1 MRIGG
6 WHIDGFGIFHDFEVS
21 LSDGLTVFLGPN
33 EAGKST
39 LLGFLRAA
47 LFGFP
52 SRRSRAPQYPP
63 LRGGRHGGR
72 LTLCGPQ
79 GDVIVERAAGRK
91 NGLRLNGC
99 ESTDEDLR
107 ALLGGSDDSVFAS
120 VFAFSLAEM
129 QSLDWLQADQI
140 RERIFSAGIA
150 GAGASA
156 RKVIEALEAEA
167 TAILRPRGAS
177 RVRDL
182 ADQMEQTGRKLKL
195 AQADAERYV
204 SLVQAFEKWSEKSA
218 ALSSEEADLRRRQR
232 EIETRLELWSHR
244 ERASQELAALDTID
258 EFPDDPEA
266 RLAILAGRVEAARAL
281 LRGLEQEQSLRR
293 QLRAQLQLD
302 GGLERDSN
310 PAEELYARLALHRD
324 RVESLAAL
332 RERTSLVTGWKAL
345 GMGAAFLAGWLAW
358 RVGLAPGLTLLIAD
372 LLVAGFLL
380 YRRNVKIH
388 SLEQQIAGW
397 EEPVQQWL
405 GSIGFGER
413 LIAEFIAERARCHRN
428 RDLRAKAANLDEA
441 IAESQARL
449 ESARLEFDAAADALH
464 ALLTEAGA
472 TDEADFHAR
481 LRIFRKR
488 RELSALIQERDARIG
503 EPPGRSQDWT
513 NELPRILERLAET
526 QKRRDEAVG
535 EQRVADAERRRI
547 AESDAVPALKAE
559 LECLHAELASA
570 LREWRIATLAKELV
584 ARTLQEFTRT
594 RQPAV
599 LEEASSAFARV
610 TVGAYQRIL
619 QDEDRQSLVV
629 LDRNAQHKRPEE
641 LSRGTAEQL
650 YLCLRLGL
658 ASEFAR
664 RSVSLPLIMDDVLVN
679 FDPER
684 ARAVAQ
690 ELARFSTQHQVLI
703 FTCHP
708 ETAQL
713 FAEVAPATR
722 IIPMQRNGSM

>member
-6 WHIDGFGIFHDFEVS
+6 WHIEGFGIFNDFEVS
-21 LSDGLTVFLGPN
+21 LSEGLTVFLGPN

-72 LTLCGPQ
+72 LILCGPQ
-79 GDVIVERAAGRK
+79 GEVIVERVVARK
-91 NGLRLNGC
+91 NGLRLNGR
-99 ESTDEDLR
+99 EGMDEDLR
-107 ALLGGSDDSVFAS
+107 MLLGGADENVFCS
-120 VFAFSLAEM
+120 VFAFSLLEM
-129 QSLDWLQADQI
+129 QSFEWLRSDQI

-156 RKVIEALEAEA
+156 RKVIETLEAEA
-167 TAILRPRGAS
+167 SAILRPRGAS
-177 RVRDL
+177 RVKDL
-182 ADQMEQTGRKLKL
+182 ADQMEQVGVKLKL
-195 AQADAERYV
+195 AQAEAERYV
-204 SLVQAFEKWSEKSA
+204 ALVRACEKWSEESA
-218 ALSSEEADLRRRQR
+218 ALSAQEAELRSQQR
-232 EIETRLELWSHR
+232 EIETRLELWSAG
-244 ERASQELAALDTID
+244 ERARLELAGLDTID
-258 EFPDDPEA
+258 EFPNDPES
-266 RLAILAGRVEAARAL
+266 RLAVLTGRLEAARTL
-281 LRGLEQEQSLRR
+281 VRGLEEEQSAR
-293 QLRAQLQLD
+293 QQMRAQLQMD
-302 GGLERDSN
+302 GGLERDAE
-310 PAEELYARLALHRD
+310 PADELYARLALHRD
-324 RVESLAAL
+324 RLESLAAL
-332 RERTSLVTGWKAL
+332 RDRKSLAADWRVL
-345 GMGAAFLAGWLAW
+345 GMGVAFLAGWLAG
-358 RVGLAPGLTLLIAD
+358 RDELAAGVALLFAD
-372 LLVAGFLL
+372 LLVAGFLV
-380 YRRNVKIH
+380 YQRNARITL
-388 SLEQQIAGW
+388 LERQIGGW

-413 LIAEFIAERARCHRN
+413 LIAEFIRERARCHKN
-428 RDLRAKAANLDEA
+428 RDLRTKIANLDDA
-441 IAESQARL
+441 LGESQAKVA
-449 ESARLEFDAAADALH
+449 SARLEHDTAAEAFLAFLRQ
-464 ALLTEAGA
+464 AGA
-472 TDEADFHAR
+472 SDEAEFHAR
-481 LRIFRKR
+481 LAIFRRR
-488 RELSALIQERDARIG
+488 RELSAIVQ
-503 EPPGRSQDWT
+503 PPGNTREWT
-513 NELPRILERLAET
+513 SELSRVAEMLAET

-559 LECLHAELASA
+559 LEGLHSELASA
-570 LREWRIATLAKELV
+570 LSEWRIATLAKELV

-599 LEEASSAFARV
+599 LEEASGAFSRV
-610 TVGAYQRIL
+610 TAGAYQRIL
-619 QDEDRQSLVV
+619 QEQDRESLIV
-629 LDRNAQHKRPEE
+629 LDRSAQHKRPEE

-658 ASEFAR
+658 ALEFAR

-690 ELARFSTQHQVLI
+690 ELARFSTRHQVLV

-713 FAEVAPATR
+713 FAEVAPESKV
-722 IIPMQRNGSM
+722 IQMQRYGGSPAEE

>member
-1 MRIGG
+1 MRIAG
-6 WHIDGFGIFHDFEVS
+6 WHIDGFGIFNDFDVN

-39 LLGFLRAA
+39 LLGFLRAM

-79 GDVIVERAAGRK
+79 GEVIVERVAARK

-99 ESTDEDLR
+99 ESINEDLR
-107 ALLGGSDDSVFAS
+107 ALLGGADENVFCS
-120 VFAFSLAEM
+120 VFAFSLLEM
-129 QSLDWLQADQI
+129 QSLEWLQADQI
-140 RERIFSAGIA
+140 RERIFSAGIS

-156 RKVIEALEAEA
+156 RKVIETLETEA
-167 TAILRPRGAS
+167 SAILRPRGAS
-177 RVRDL
+177 RVKDL
-182 ADQMEQTGRKLKL
+182 VDQMEQVGAKLKL
-195 AQADAERYV
+195 AQGEAERYT
-204 SLVQAFEKWSEKSA
+204 SLVQACEQWSEKAA
-218 ALSSEEADLRRRQR
+218 ALSSEEAELRRRQR
-232 EIETRLELWSHR
+232 ELETSIELWSQGEQAR
-244 ERASQELAALDTID
+244 QELAELDTID
-258 EFPDDPEA
+258 EFPDDPET
-266 RLAILAGRVEAARAL
+266 RLAALAGRVEIAGAIM
-281 LRGLEQEQSLRR
+281 RGLEEERSARQ
-293 QLRAQLQLD
+293 QLRGQLRVD
-302 GGLERDSN
+302 RDLERDAE
-310 PAEELYARLALHRD
+310 PADELYAKLALHRD
-324 RVESLAAL
+324 RLENLDTL
-332 RERTSLVTGWKAL
+332 RERKSLSRDWRVL
-345 GMGAAFLAGWLAW
+345 GTAVAFLAGWLAG
-358 RVGLAPGLTLLIAD
+358 RDELAAGLALLFAN
-372 LLVAGFLL
+372 LLVAGFLV
-380 YRRNVKIH
+380 YQRNARIAL
-388 SLEQQIAGW
+388 LEGQIAGW

-405 GSIGFGER
+405 GSIAFGER
-413 LIAEFIAERARCHRN
+413 LIAEFIRERARCHKN
-428 RDLRAKAANLDEA
+428 RDLRVKIANLEEA
-441 IAESQARL
+441 LAGSQARL
-449 ESARLEFDAAADALH
+449 ESARVELNDATETLQTF
-464 ALLTEAGA
+464 LREAGA
-472 TDEADFHAR
+472 SDEADFHGR
-481 LRIFRKR
+481 LAIFRRR
-488 RELSALIQERDARIG
+488 RELSAIAQPNGSSQE
-503 EPPGRSQDWT
+503 WT
-513 NELPRILERLAET
+513 DELSSVLETLAET

-559 LECLHAELASA
+559 LEGLRSELTAA
-570 LREWRIATLAKELV
+570 LREWRIATVAKELV

-599 LEEASSAFARV
+599 LEEASGAFERV
-610 TVGAYQRIL
+610 TAGAYQRIL
-619 QDEDRQSLVV
+619 QEQDRESLIL

-690 ELARFSTQHQVLI
+690 ELARFSGQHQVLI

-713 FAEVAPATR
+713 FTEAAPETNV
-722 IIPMQRNGSM
+722 IPMQRYGASFSEQPNP

>member
-6 WHIDGFGIFHDFEVS
+6 WHIDGFGIFNDFEVS

-39 LLGFLRAA
+39 LLGFLRAM

-72 LTLCGPQ
+72 LILCGPQ
-79 GDVIVERAAGRK
+79 GEVIVERVAARK
-91 NGLRLNGC
+91 NGLRLNGR
-99 ESTDEDLR
+99 EGMDEELR
-107 ALLGGSDDSVFAS
+107 ALLGGADENVFCS
-120 VFAFSLAEM
+120 VFAFSLLEM
-129 QSLDWLQADQI
+129 QSFEWIQADQI

-156 RKVIEALEAEA
+156 RKVIETLEAEA

-177 RVRDL
+177 RVKDL
-182 ADQMEQTGRKLKL
+182 VDQAEQVGAKLKL
-195 AQADAERYV
+195 AQAEAERYV
-204 SLVQAFEKWSEKSA
+204 SLVQACEKWSEKA
-218 ALSSEEADLRRRQR
+218 DALSTQEAELRRRQR
-232 EIETRLELWSHR
+232 ELETSIELWSEGEQAR
-244 ERASQELAALDTID
+244 RELAALDAID
-258 EFPDDPEA
+258 DFPNDPET
-266 RLAILAGRVEAARAL
+266 RLAVLAGRLEASGAIV
-281 LRGLEQEQSLRR
+281 RGLEEEHSVKQ
-293 QLRAQLQLD
+293 QLRAQLRID
-302 GGLERDSN
+302 DNLERDGE
-310 PAEELYARLALHRD
+310 PADELYARLALHRD
-324 RVESLAAL
+324 RLESLAAL
-332 RERTSLVTGWKAL
+332 REPKSLATDWRVL
-345 GMGAAFLAGWLAW
+345 GAAVAFLAGWLAG
-358 RVGLAPGLTLLIAD
+358 RDELAAGLALLLAD
-372 LLVAGFLL
+372 LLVAGFLV
-380 YRRNVKIH
+380 YQRNARIAL
-388 SLEQQIAGW
+388 LERQIGGW

-413 LIAEFIAERARCHRN
+413 LIADFIRERARCHKN
-428 RDLRAKAANLDEA
+428 RDLRAKLANLDEA
-441 IAESQARL
+441 LAGSQARL
-449 ESARLEFDAAADALH
+449 QPARVELDTAAGALQ
-464 ALLTEAGA
+464 AYLTEAGA
-472 TDEADFHAR
+472 SDAAEFHAR
-481 LRIFRKR
+481 LAIFRRR
-488 RELSALIQERDARIG
+488 RELSAIVQ
-503 EPPGRSQDWT
+503 PPGNSQEWT
-513 NELPRILERLAET
+513 NELSRVVEMLAET
-526 QKRRDEAVG
+526 QQRRDEAVG

-559 LECLHAELASA
+559 LEGLHSELASA
-570 LREWRIATLAKELV
+570 LREWRIATVAKELV

-599 LEEASSAFARV
+599 LEEASSALARI
-610 TVGAYQRIL
+610 TAGAYQRIL
-619 QDEDRQSLVV
+619 QEQDRESLIV

-684 ARAVAQ
+684 AGAVAQ
-690 ELARFSTQHQVLI
+690 ELARFSAQHQVLI

-713 FAEVAPATR
+713 FAEVAPDTKV
-722 IIPMQRNGSM
+722 IPMQRFGASSAEE